1 MKALVFRHSLA
12 REAISAIGGHVDR
25 RAYVA
30 PFAPV
35 RLTEVAELPL
45 PAPDWVR
52 VDTLFSGLCGS
63 DVKQILLNGS
73 RDNPLTALV
82 SFPHVLGH
90 EVVGHRTDTGERVVL
105 NPWLSCGP
113 RGIDPPCPACAA
125 GRYPW
130 CRNFRSGDLPT
141 SIHLGNCAAA
151 VGAHAERFAAHP
163 SQLFPIPSDVSD
175 EAAVLADPVSVS
187 LRSVLL
193 APPPGGSPVLV
204 YGSGTLAYAAIALLR
219 HLYPDT
225 EVWAATRPG
234 ARAELATRLGAH
246 AVLPSVPDELVDSVA
261 RRIGT
266 VPLSPWSKRDW
277 LQDGP
282 AVVYDTIG
290 STETVETSLR
300 LLATGGTLVV
310 SGVEPPKRFE
320 WTPLYFKELR
330 VIGSNG
336 FGIETVHGVAKHA
349 MEHYFDFAAA
359 GLDLT
364 PVITHRF
371 PLDRWQEAVLALK
384 DSRRTGAVKVLLEP
398 RLAMASGRGG
408 RGRRGGRGGRGL
420 LGVTGALG
428 RDGRAVV
435 PGQPGRRDFQAFRC
449 GLGCGLAGVLGRLPG
464 EVLLGQGFGGVPG
477 QVLARGFGQRPDGR
491 VAVGGDASPA
501 DREVPAAA
509 DPRRHVLAAGPRRV
523 RLDRGAVDHDQL
535 EGEAG
540 HHDDAHD
547 ADRDRRWIGHLVPH

>member
-1 MKALVFRHSLA
+1 MKALVFRHNLA
-12 REAISAIGGHVDR
+12 REAASAIGGRVDR
-25 RAYVA
+25 RAFA
-30 PFAPV
+30 WRFAPV
-35 RLTEVAELPL
+35 RIEDIDELPL

-52 VDTLFSGLCGS
+52 VETTFSGLCGS

-90 EVVGHRTDTGERVVL
+90 EVVGRRTDTGERVVL

-113 RGIDPPCPACAA
+113 RGINPPCVVCQE

-130 CRNFRSGDLPT
+130 CRNFRSGDLPV

-151 VGAHAERFAAHP
+151 AGAHAERFAAHTG
-163 SQLFPIPSDVSD
+163 QLFGIPENVSD

-193 APPPGGSPVLV
+193 APPAKGQPVLV
-204 YGSGTLAYAAIALLR
+204 YGSGTLAFAAIALLR
-219 HLYPDT
+219 HLYPGT

-234 ARAELATRLGAH
+234 ARAGLATRLGAH
-246 AVLPSVPDELVDSVA
+246 AVLSATPDELVAQVA
-261 RRIGT
+261 RRVST
-266 VPLSPWSKRDW
+266 TPLQPWSKRDW

-300 LLATGGTLVV
+300 LLTTGGTLVV

-336 FGIETVHGVAKHA
+336 FGVEQVGGVAKHA
-349 MEHYFDFAAA
+349 MEHYFDFVAA

-371 PLDRWQEAVLALK
+371 PLERWTDAVLTLK

-398 RLAMASGRGG
+398 SGRG
-408 RGRRGGRGGRGL
+408 
-420 LGVTGALG
+420 
-428 RDGRAVV
+428 
-435 PGQPGRRDFQAFRC
+435 
-449 GLGCGLAGVLGRLPG
+449 
-464 EVLLGQGFGGVPG
+464 
-477 QVLARGFGQRPDGR
+477 
-491 VAVGGDASPA
+491 
-501 DREVPAAA
+501 
-509 DPRRHVLAAGPRRV
+509 
-523 RLDRGAVDHDQL
+523 
-535 EGEAG
+535 
-540 HHDDAHD
+540 
-547 ADRDRRWIGHLVPH
+547 

>member
-1 MKALVFRHSLA
+1 MKALVFRHNLG
-12 REAISAIGGHVDR
+12 REAASAIGGRVDR
-25 RAYVA
+25 RAFVSR
-30 PFAPV
+30 FAPV
-35 RLTEVAELPL
+35 RVEDIDELPL

-52 VDTLFSGLCGS
+52 VETTFSGLCGS
-63 DVKQILLNGS
+63 DVKQILLNGA

-90 EVVGHRTDTGERVVL
+90 EVVGRRADTGERVVL

-113 RGIDPPCPACAA
+113 RGIDPACEACQA

-130 CRNFRSGDLPT
+130 CRNFRSGDLPV

-151 VGAHAERFAAHP
+151 VGAHAERFGAHVT
-163 SQLFPIPSDVSD
+163 QLFPIPDEVSD

-187 LRSVLL
+187 LRSILL
-193 APPPGGSPVLV
+193 APPPDGRPVLV
-204 YGSGTLAYAAIALLR
+204 YGSGTLAFAAIALLR
-219 HLYPDT
+219 HLYPRA
-225 EVWAATRPG
+225 EVWAATRTG
-234 ARAELATRLGAH
+234 ARAALADRLGASG
-246 AVLPSVPDELVDSVA
+246 VLSTAPDELVAQVA
-261 RRIGT
+261 RRVAAT
-266 VPLSPWSKRDW
+266 PLRPWSKRDW

-336 FGIETVHGVAKHA
+336 FGVEDVGGVAKHA
-349 MEHYFDFAAA
+349 MEHYLDFVRA

-371 PLDRWQEAVLALK
+371 PLDRWDEAVLALK

-398 RLAMASGRGG
+398 TR
-408 RGRRGGRGGRGL
+408 
-420 LGVTGALG
+420 
-428 RDGRAVV
+428 
-435 PGQPGRRDFQAFRC
+435 
-449 GLGCGLAGVLGRLPG
+449 
-464 EVLLGQGFGGVPG
+464 
-477 QVLARGFGQRPDGR
+477 
-491 VAVGGDASPA
+491 
-501 DREVPAAA
+501 
-509 DPRRHVLAAGPRRV
+509 
-523 RLDRGAVDHDQL
+523 
-535 EGEAG
+535 
-540 HHDDAHD
+540 
-547 ADRDRRWIGHLVPH
+547 